1 MVPKNTLIF
10 KLDFIAPNFLD
21 TQFYYR
27 VQSDT
32 QKPGTQKQN
41 VLSTEKEMETMLLL
55 LYILN
60 NTDNTGSFHFWCI
73 SIEHSCNV
81 GLLVSDSYLNLVW
94 ISKHP
99 SHGWKHVNMMKA
111 CNFTVNIVCVCVCM
125 CVCVCACFVNCFHRS
140 RINHINA

>member
-27 VQSDT
+27 VQSAT
-32 QKPGTQKQN
+32 QKPGSQKQN

-111 CNFTVNIVCVCVCM
+111 CNFTVNIVCVCM
-125 CVCVCACFVNCFHRS
+125 CVCVCVRVLTIVFTEVGS
-140 RINHINA
+140 TI